1 MVKVLEKYKNYLSL
15 RQFVENIHTKNEKVM
30 ASTNIDWDI
39 VIEPKGSLL
48 RLNIKEIWQYRDLL
62 EMYIKRDIVTFYKQ
76 TILGPIW
83 FFIQPIFT
91 TIIFMFV
98 FGGLAGISTDGIPQA
113 LFYLS
118 GITLWNYFSESLTK
132 TSDTFFTNQAIFGK
146 VYFPRLIAP
155 LSVTISGLIKMFIQF
170 GVFVIVYIYFAV
182 KGTQV
187 TPNVY
192 ALLLPLLI
200 IILAGLSLGFGIII
214 SSMTTKYR
222 DLKFLIAFAV
232 QLWMYAT
239 PIIYPLSVMEGS
251 YKKYMWLIQANPVTA
266 VMETFK
272 YGFLGQGTFSWL
284 SLAYS
289 GLFAIVILFI
299 GLIIF
304 NRVEKSFMDVV

>member
-1 MVKVLEKYKNYLSL
+1 M
-15 RQFVENIHTKNEKVM
+15 KNEIIILK
-30 ASTNIDWDI
+30 IK
-39 VIEPKGSLL
+39 PKGSSFS
-48 RLNIKEIWQYRDLL
+48 LNLKELWQYRDLL

-83 FFIQPIFT
+83 FFVQPIFT

-132 TSDTFFTNQAIFGK
+132 TSDTFLTNQAIFGK

-170 GVFVIVYIYFAV
+170 AVFVIVYIYFIV
-182 KGTQV
+182 KGTSV
-187 TPNVY
+187 SPNAY
-192 ALLLPLLI
+192 ALLFPLLI
-200 IILAGLSLGFGIII
+200 IMLAALSLGFGIII

-222 DLKFLIAFAV
+222 DLKFLITFAI

-239 PIIYPLSVMEGS
+239 PVIYPLSVMEGS
-251 YKKYMWLIQANPVTA
+251 YKKYMWLIQANPLTA
-266 VMETFK
+266 ILETFK
-272 YGFLGQGTFSWL
+272 FGFLGQGTFSWFAL
-284 SLAYS
+284 GYS
-289 GLFAIVILFI
+289 ALFSIVVLMFGIL
-299 GLIIF
+299 IF
-304 NRVEKSFMDVV
+304 NKVERSFMDVI